1 MKFLFTFLLLVL
13 SRQGMA
19 VDCSDENITLSTQ
32 SDMNNFQATY
42 GNCDRISGDLSID
55 STEISNLSGLANI
68 ESITGSFYIWYNN
81 NLVNLDGLS
90 NLKTIGTD
98 LQIYN
103 NDALTSITELSN
115 LSTVDGDLKIWINNS
130 LTDCSAIS
138 ELVNT
143 GVAGEITV
151 YQNGSG
157 CSSAEE
163 IINSSSTPTP
173 TPPYS
178 GTVYIDPDWII
189 ESDPTTYLN
198 SAYDGIQNVLMYDR
212 RTSAWE
218 RVDAHIWILS
228 YSDSIS
234 INAQVNAEFDKESS
248 KKIAEKW
255 GGAVGKLPK
264 TLRRDVDELWIHDGD
279 EVMGGGNRS
288 ILIHVGQGD
297 VNYSRGWAEETLLHE
312 AVHTSLDSYYK
323 DSADWLAAQESD
335 GNYISDYA
343 RDYPTRED
351 LAESFGPYM
360 AIRILTNRVKASDK
374 EKILSAMPARIAFLD
389 SLSLDWSPWSE
400 LPSSVEDKIIFPA
413 TTCKASTPASSI
425 QLQSRES
432 GLTNTKN
439 DANISIACPINY
451 GTSANQTLSFTLK
464 ASNSDSSSH
473 VLSCKLHEYIGEALS
488 SSLSSQTA
496 LSADGTGIINWNNW
510 RPTNNLTSYT
520 ITCELPPHTAII
532 SIETRAAY

>member
-1 MKFLFTFLLLVL
+1 MRILTIFLLVVL
-13 SRQGMA
+13 SRQGMTA
-19 VDCSDENITLSTQ
+19 DCSHDNITLSTQ
-32 SDMNNFQATY
+32 LDINNFQSTY

-55 STEISNLSGLANI
+55 STEISNLSGLLNI

-90 NLKTIGTD
+90 NLKTIGRD

-103 NDALTSITELSN
+103 NDALTSVAELSN
-115 LSTVDGDLKIWINNS
+115 LSGVDGDLKIWINNS

-138 ELVNT
+138 ELVKT
-143 GVAGEITV
+143 GVTGDITV

-163 IINSSSTPTP
+163 IINSSSTPTA

-198 SAYDGIQNVLMYDR
+198 STYDGIQNVLMYDR
-212 RTSAWE
+212 RIPAWE

-228 YSDSIS
+228 YSDGIS

-248 KKIAEKW
+248 KTIAEKW

-279 EVMGGGNRS
+279 ELMGGGNRS
-288 ILIHVGQGD
+288 ILIHVGHGD
-297 VNYSRGWAEETLLHE
+297 ENYSRGWAEEELLHE

-323 DSADWLAAQESD
+323 DSTDWLAAQESD
-335 GNYISDYA
+335 DNYISNYA

-360 AIRILTNRVKASDK
+360 AIRILTNRVEASDK
-374 EKILSAMPARIAFLD
+374 EKILAAMPARIAFLD

-413 TTCKASTPASSI
+413 TTCKASNPVSSI

-432 GLTNTKN
+432 GLTNTKT
-439 DANISIACPINY
+439 DANISITCPLNY
-451 GTSANQTLSFTLK
+451 GTSANQTLNFTLK
-464 ASNSDSSSH
+464 ASNSDSISH
-473 VLSCKLHEYIGEALS
+473 ILNCKLHEYLGEALS
-488 SSLSSQTA
+488 SSLSHQTT
-496 LSADGTGIINWNNW
+496 LSADGTGAINWTNW
-510 RPTNNLTSYT
+510 RPGINLTNYT
-520 ITCELPPHTAII
+520 VTCDLPPQTAII

>member
-1 MKFLFTFLLLVL
+1 MRILFIFLLVVL

-19 VDCSDENITLSTQ
+19 ADCSHDNVTLSTQ
-32 SDMNNFQATY
+32 LDINNFQSTY

-55 STEISNLSGLANI
+55 STEISNLSGLVNI
-68 ESITGSFYIWYNN
+68 ESIIGSFYIWDNN

-90 NLKTIGTD
+90 NLKTIGRD

-103 NDALTSITELSN
+103 NDALTSVAELSN
-115 LSTVDGDLKIWINNS
+115 LSGVDGDLKIWINNS

-143 GVAGEITV
+143 GVTGDITV

-163 IINSSSTPTP
+163 IINSSSTSTP

-189 ESDPTTYLN
+189 ESDPTTYSN
-198 SAYDGIQNVLMYDR
+198 STYDGIQNVLMYDR
-212 RTSAWE
+212 RIPAWE

-228 YSDSIS
+228 YSDGIS

-248 KKIAEKW
+248 KTIAEKW
-255 GGAVGKLPK
+255 GGAVGRLPK

-279 EVMGGGNRS
+279 ELMGGGNRS
-288 ILIHVGQGD
+288 ILIHVGHGD
-297 VNYSRGWAEETLLHE
+297 ENYSRGWAEEELLHE

-335 GNYISDYA
+335 DNYISDYA
-343 RDYPTRED
+343 REYPTRED

-374 EKILSAMPARIAFLD
+374 EKILSAMPVRIAFLD

-432 GLTNTKN
+432 GLTNTKT
-439 DANISIACPINY
+439 DANISITCPINY
-451 GTSANQTLSFTLK
+451 GASANQTLNFTLK
-464 ASNSDSSSH
+464 ASNSDSIPH
-473 VLSCKLHEYIGEALS
+473 VLSCELHEYIGEALS
-488 SSLSSQTA
+488 NSLSSQTT
-496 LSADGTGIINWNNW
+496 LSADGTGAINWTNW
-510 RPTNNLTSYT
+510 RPGNNLTNYT
-520 ITCELPPHTAII
+520 VTCDLPSQTAII